1 MIAIAT
7 IAIAIVCGRISYD
20 RKKIFGEIM
29 SSPVIKNDL
38 DPLETAEWIEAFN
51 DVTVLDGRERAHFL
65 LEKMTE
71 ADQLVYGDYHTVV
84 TTLYV
89 NSIPVDKQPNY
100 PGNLITEERINAYI
114 RWNAMAMVLR
124 AGKHSGVGGHIATYQ
139 SAAVLYDVGFN
150 HFFRGRT
157 DSYAGDMVYIQGHSA
172 PGIYGR
178 AYLEGRLDN
187 EQLDNFR
194 SESFRRGI
202 SSYPHP
208 RLMPDFWQ
216 YPTVSMG
223 LGPLTAAYQARY
235 MRYLELRQLKPNQNR
250 KVWAFLGDGEMD
262 QPESLAAISLG
273 GREKLDNLIFV
284 VNCNLQRLDGPV
296 RGNSKVIQELES
308 TFRAAGWNVIK
319 VIWGSGWDKLLEKD
333 TSGLLKVRMM
343 ECVDGDYQTFKSQNG
358 AYVREHF
365 FGKYPELLTL
375 VSDMTDDEIWAL
387 HRGGHDPKKVYAAY
401 HQAMNTKGKPTVILA
416 KTVKGYG
423 MGEAGEGQNINHQ
436 LKKMSNDAVKAFR
449 DRFNLPVTDEQ
460 LEEIPYI
467 KPPLD
472 SAEALY
478 MTAARS
484 KLGGYIPAR
493 FGQTQA
499 LDIPPLTQFANILK
513 GSGERT
519 QSTTTAFVNILNVL
533 LKDKNLGELIVPI
546 VPDESRTFG
555 MEGLFRQIGIHSW
568 IGQLYTPQ
576 DAGQLSYYKEAKD
589 GQILQEGINESGA
602 ISTWIAA
609 GTSYSNH
616 DVPTIPFYI
625 FYSMF
630 GLQRVGDLAWAA
642 ADARTKGF
650 LLGAT
655 SGRTTLMGE
664 GLQHDD
670 GHSHVLSSVIPSCV
684 SYDPSYAYELAVIIR
699 NGMYRMY
706 TLQEDI
712 YYYITL
718 LNENYQQPAMPE
730 GVENGILRGAY
741 LLKSTAQS
749 TDSEKRVQLIS
760 SGSIMNETL
769 AAADILLADF
779 AIESNIWSA
788 TSLTELRR
796 DGMATER
803 WNMLHPEEEPR
814 KSYIE
819 QLMAPHSGPVVVA
832 TDYMKIVGDQIRP
845 YLPERKFISLG
856 TDGFGR
862 SDTREALRELFEVDR
877 HFIVIA
883 ALKLLADDNI
893 IPRTEVQRAIQLYG
907 IVPEKVAPAEVN

>member
-1 MIAIAT
+1 MNQPA
-7 IAIAIVCGRISYD
+7 
-20 RKKIFGEIM
+20 KKT
-29 SSPVIKNDL
+29 DL
-38 DPLETAEWIEAFN
+38 DPQETTEWLDAFHG
-51 DVTVLDGRERAHFL
+51 VTRIDGRERAHFL
-65 LEKMTE
+65 LNKM
-71 ADQLVYGDYHTVV
+71 AQIDQQKYGDYFSTV
-84 TTLYV
+84 TTPYI
-89 NSIPVDKQPNY
+89 NSISTSQQCEY
-100 PGNLITEERINAYI
+100 PGNQHIEERINAFI

-139 SAAVLYDVGFN
+139 SAAVLYDVGFT

-157 DSYAGDMVYIQGHSA
+157 DTFAGDMVYIQGHSA

-178 AYLEGRLDN
+178 AYLEGRIDE

-194 SESFRRGI
+194 RESTRRGI

-235 MRYLELRQLKPNQNR
+235 MRYLEYRNLKPHQDR

-296 RGNSKVIQELES
+296 RGNSKVIQELEGN
-308 TFRAAGWNVIK
+308 FRAAGWHVIK
-319 VIWGSGWDKLLEKD
+319 VIWGSNWDKLLEKD
-333 TSGLLKVRMM
+333 TSGLLEVRMM
-343 ECVDGDYQTFKSQNG
+343 ECVDGDYQTFKSQSG

-365 FGKYPELLTL
+365 FGKYPELLEL
-375 VSDMTDDEIWAL
+375 VADMSDDEIWAL
-387 HRGGHDPKKVYAAY
+387 HRGGHDPEKVYSAY
-401 HQAMNTKGKPTVILA
+401 HQAVNTKGKPTVILA
-416 KTVKGYG
+416 KTVKGFG

-436 LKKMSNDAVKAFR
+436 LKKMSNDAVRAFR
-449 DRFNLPVTDEQ
+449 DRFNLPVPDDQ
-460 LEEIPYI
+460 LLDIPYI
-467 KPPLD
+467 KPELG
-472 SAEALY
+472 SAEEQYIKSTRA
-478 MTAARS
+478 
-484 KLGGYIPAR
+484 KLGGHIPAR
-493 FGQTQA
+493 FPQTVPLA
-499 LDIPPLTQFANILK
+499 IPPLSQFASVLK

-533 LKDKNLGELIVPI
+533 LKDKNMGKLVIPI

-568 IGQLYTPQ
+568 LGQLYTPQ

-602 ISTWIAA
+602 MSTWIAA

-616 DVPTIPFYI
+616 DVTTIPFYI

-684 SYDPSYAYELAVIIR
+684 SYDPSYSYELAVIIR

-706 TLQEDI
+706 ENMEDI

-718 LNENYQQPAMPE
+718 LNENYPQPEMPE
-730 GVENGILRGAY
+730 GVEEGILRGAY
-741 LLKSTAQS
+741 LLKKGDIQQA
-749 TDSEKRVQLIS
+749 DRHVQLMS
-760 SGSIMNETL
+760 SGSIMRETL
-769 AAADILLADF
+769 AAAQLLKDDF
-779 AIESNIWSA
+779 AVSSHVWSA

-796 DGMATER
+796 DGMAIER
-803 WNMLHPEEEPR
+803 WNMLHPDATPK

-819 QLMAPHSGPVVVA
+819 NLLSSHQGPIVVA
-832 TDYMKIVGDQIRP
+832 TDYMKIIGDQIRP

-862 SDTREALRELFEVDR
+862 SDTREALREFFEVDR

-883 ALKLLADDNI
+883 ALKLLADDGVI
-893 IPRTEVQRAIQLYG
+893 SREEVTRAIQLYG
-907 IVPEKVAPAEVN
+907 VNVEKMDPTTI